1 MEIKIWAYSDGND
14 FPNRRPSFFR
24 RHWKAL
30 LLACVVI
37 ILGIATLTS
46 IATRTANQPSFR
58 PDSPYVYDGAAA
70 HLDDSSISMN
80 GTPLGHVG
88 HSSKEKVYSSISMNG
103 APLRFER
110 HDHPSDLLVQSLHR
124 TLDILVDLNLPSQGF
139 PPARRV
145 SRSQACRRDSPRC
158 P

>member
-1 MEIKIWAYSDGND
+1 MEIKILAYSDGND
-14 FPNRRPSFFR
+14 FPNRRQSFFR

-46 IATRTANQPSFR
+46 IATRTANQPSFT

-70 HLDDSSISMN
+70 HLDD
-80 GTPLGHVG
+80 
-88 HSSKEKVYSSISMNG
+88 SSISMNG

-124 TLDILVDLNLPSQGF
+124 TLDILVDLIYEILIDELDDMVLHLSDIADGF
-139 PPARRV
+139 ARD
-145 SRSQACRRDSPRC
+145 QFAALD
-158 P
+158 